1 MKSKKSIF
9 VVALAALM
17 LIAFTAC
24 EQQVPNIPLEG
35 DNAIANIIVTEAPKF
50 YAGSSET
57 TGYGTITVERV
68 GGKTTT
74 DVTAL
79 FTVKTTDENKKV
91 AVGTNP
97 VEVTFGN
104 NNTDKWMTT
113 VDALSV
119 ESLDISYD
127 EADLEKTFSTPY
139 ELTVTVKGVYTD
151 GATTGTLSFG
161 AGSLSRAF
169 NDDRTAIVYTLSKG
183 DYSNEDVTESVSV
196 KTTPVDEP
204 TVATTW
210 KIQVLNEDGEYEDY
224 TTSPTANNPSINYN
238 QTKSDLLAK
247 IRVIAVTTTTP
258 SEGDPTEAT
267 KVLSEG
273 TDYVTQ
279 GVAAGNL
286 TTGGTLTVVPLVDTS
301 DITFTEKAV
310 TFTVVDA
317 IDWNSLAVVWTSNP
331 TNCKVGGTLST
342 ATSANPDITVTLKRL
357 SGTAVTTGYTISYI
371 GPYSFPAT
379 DFEEGD
385 LVSPTVKVTVGT
397 GVTAESD
404 VETLTQ
410 RALGPATT

>member
-273 TDYVTQ
+273 ADYVTQ

-301 DITFTEKAV
+301 DITFTVKAV

-379 DFEEGD
+379 DFKAGD
-385 LVSPTVKVTVGT
+385 LVSPTVKVTVGSGT
-397 GVTAESD
+397 TAESD
-404 VETLTQ
+404 VETLPQ
-410 RALGPATT
+410 RALGSAT